1 MTWKQWTYMSS
12 MSMIDFE
19 GQSRNN
25 LLSLASSI
33 LKETQVSY
41 DQKRSDIDSPS
52 LSGIDN
58 VDVQTELTGDGC
70 GY

>member
-1 MTWKQWTYMSS
+1 MSS
-12 MSMIDFE
+12 MSMIDFD
-19 GQSRNN
+19 GQSRNS

-41 DQKRSDIDSPS
+41 DRKRSDIDSPS
-52 LSGIDN
+52 LSGIDD
-58 VDVQTELTGDGC
+58 VDIETELTGDGC